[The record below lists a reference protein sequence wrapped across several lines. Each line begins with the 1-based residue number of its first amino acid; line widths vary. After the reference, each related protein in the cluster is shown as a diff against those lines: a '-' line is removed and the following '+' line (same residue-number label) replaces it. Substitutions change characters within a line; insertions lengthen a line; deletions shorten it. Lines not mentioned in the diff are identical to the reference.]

1 MIIHYRQSS
10 PDLLSFS
17 DRLFPN
23 RTGAKTMGSMGQ
35 GRMGQ
40 DKSSTELMRS
50 SLIFNNY
57 SVSQTTALSPK
68 P

>member
-10 PDLLSFS
+10 PDLLSS
-17 DRLFPN
+17 GDRLFPN

-40 DKSSTELMRS
+40 DKSSLELMRS

-57 SVSQTTALSPK
+57 SANQTTALSPN